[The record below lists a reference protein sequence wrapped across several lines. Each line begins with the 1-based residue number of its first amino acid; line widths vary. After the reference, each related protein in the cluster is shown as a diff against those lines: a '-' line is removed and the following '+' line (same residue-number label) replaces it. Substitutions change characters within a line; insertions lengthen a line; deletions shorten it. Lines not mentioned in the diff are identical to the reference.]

1 MNRDKDG
8 VPLLR
13 VGEQDEVRLAI
24 QVKNQGEDAH
34 EAELSV
40 LLPKALP
47 FMNSEVNSAVLFIA
61 EIEEPFKKF
70 SLKKSSNER
79 STAFSSLLICSYFPD
94 SWRSTVLCILLI
106 VASNRMRLQGLR
118 G

>member
-1 MNRDKDG
+1 MSTRHKKWVRKFPSTHFVNSDETG

-24 QVKNQGEDAH
+24 RVKNEGEDAH

-47 FMNSEVNSAVLFIA
+47 FLNSEVMHLVH
-61 EIEEPFKKF
+61 
-70 SLKKSSNER
+70 ER
-79 STAFSSLLICSYFPD
+79 T
-94 SWRSTVLCILLI
+94 
-106 VASNRMRLQGLR
+106 
-118 G
+118 